1 MNIYF
6 KPTWL
11 YIKQH
16 NITELKYFG
25 KTTRKSPF
33 GYKGSGSYWKNHLR
47 VHGNDLST
55 TWCQLFE
62 SREELIE
69 YATKFSIENNIV
81 ESTDWA
87 NLAIENGI
95 DGAFTGQ
102 VPWNKG
108 KSASLEHRKN
118 QGDAQRG
125 KKKIPVSEERKKKQ
139 SETMKGRP
147 GRIPSEEEITRRVQT
162 RKENYERK
170 KAQGISYAG
179 PNNGFYGKKM
189 SPESIAKR
197 EETKRLNRLLTNSN
211 LSK

>member
-1 MNIYF
+1 MTIYF

-16 NITELKYFG
+16 NITGLKYFG
-25 KTTRKSPF
+25 KTTRKNPN
-33 GYKGSGSYWKNHLR
+33 GYRGSGSYWKNHLR
-47 VHGNDLST
+47 KHGKDIST

-62 SREELIE
+62 NRDELIE

-81 ESTDWA
+81 DSLEWA

-95 DGAFTGQ
+95 DGAISGQ

-108 KSASLEHRKN
+108 KKASNEHKQN
-118 QGDAQRG
+118 QSKAQLG
-125 KKKIPVSEERKKKQ
+125 KKKIPVSVERKKKQ
-139 SETMKGRP
+139 SQTMSGRP
-147 GRIPSEEEITRRVQT
+147 GRTPTKEEIERRIKT

-170 KAQGISYAG
+170 KAQGFSYSG

-189 SPESIAKR
+189 SPESIVER
-197 EETKRLNRLLTNSN
+197 EETKRLKRLLTNSN